1 MQVINYERS
10 EGKKQAA
17 YKLSWSLSKLC
28 TGVCLSC
35 FHHPNPLQTPSHSQF
50 LWNLMGK
57 SVRTKNKNMEEKW
70 NLRDKDALV
79 FLVRCLQVGHIRVSD
94 TSRLSLLFIIILIL
108 RKKLVE
114 RVFTDGWCDTEP
126 SLFLPFTSPPPT
138 TCSLCVAE
146 QGRTSPAVSGV
157 MEQVNRVLIL
167 GRSPVPHTS
176 SFYPPTFL
184 ATEWAFQKWTYSTCV
199 FFFIIISSYCD
210 VSLMA
215 NKNRKQDKRKSEIP
229 LLQHISTHSGSKYTD
244 QCNTSFHIYRNCHY
258 CWLFCVWWVLLSSL
272 LVSIHLDGQLR

>member
-1 MQVINYERS
+1 
-10 EGKKQAA
+10 
-17 YKLSWSLSKLC
+17 
-28 TGVCLSC
+28 
-35 FHHPNPLQTPSHSQF
+35 
-50 LWNLMGK
+50 MGK

-157 MEQVNRVLIL
+157 MEQVNRGLIL
-167 GRSPVPHTS
+167 GRSPVPHAS

-199 FFFIIISSYCD
+199 FSFLLLFPVIVMCHWWPTKTESRTNT
-210 VSLMA
+210 SLKFLYF
-215 NKNRKQDKRKSEIP
+215 NTF
-229 LLQHISTHSGSKYTD
+229 QHILA
-244 QCNTSFHIYRNCHY
+244 QNILTSVTQVFTYIEIVITVTIF
-258 CWLFCVWWVLLSSL
+258 WLFCVWWVLLMAS
-272 LVSIHLDGQLR
+272 